1 MTALLRSRRPTLLA
15 APLLAA
21 CVALAAPQVQAAAEI
36 QRVVSPGGIE
46 AWLVEEHAIPMVAV
60 EIAFVGGAATEPDDR
75 LGVTRFLSAMLDEGA
90 GELDSTAFAE
100 RAELLA
106 ARISFGADRDAFTV
120 TARMLSENLEDSLA
134 LLRDALTAPR
144 FDEEP
149 LRRVRGQILAG
160 LRAAETD
167 PDSLA
172 SDAWFSAAFPGHPY
186 GRKLEGTLETVAAID
201 VGDLRAAHARALNRS
216 AAVIGVVGAIDA
228 DTLGRAL
235 DALLL
240 DLPAGPVATAAPT
253 QVAAAGGLR
262 VVPFDAPQST
272 VLFGHAGPLRD
283 DPDFIPAYVMNYVLG
298 GGGFSSRL
306 TVEVREKRGLAY
318 SAYSY
323 LAPFDQAGVMMG
335 GVGTANAR
343 VADSVEVIRA
353 EWARM
358 AAEGIGA
365 EELEKA
371 KAYLTGSYALRF
383 DSNAGIAAILVGLQ
397 RDNLGIDYV
406 ARRNALVEAV
416 TLDDVRRV
424 AATWL
429 RPEALSFVV
438 VGQPEGLPVGQ

>member
-1 MTALLRSRRPTLLA
+1 MTALFPRLRA
-15 APLLAA
+15 AAIA
-21 CVALAAPQVQAAAEI
+21 GCVAFAAPQAQAAAEI
-36 QRVVSPGGIE
+36 QRVISPGGIE
-46 AWLVEEHAIPMVAV
+46 AWLVEEHAIPMVAI
-60 EIAFVGGAATEPDDR
+60 EIAFVGGAATEPEDR

-90 GELDSTAFAE
+90 GDLDSTAFAE

-106 ARISFGADRDAFTV
+106 ARFSFSANRDAFAV
-120 TARMLSENLEDSLA
+120 SARMLSDALDDSLA
-134 LLRDALTAPR
+134 LLRSALTEPR

-160 LRAAETD
+160 LRSDETD

-172 SDAWFSAAFPGHPY
+172 SEAWFAAAFPGHPY
-186 GRKLEGTLETVAAID
+186 GRKTEGTPETVAAITAD
-201 VGDLRAAHARALNRS
+201 DLRAARLRALNRS

-228 DTLGRAL
+228 ETLGRAL

-240 DLPAGPVATAAPT
+240 DLPQGPVETAAPT
-253 QVAAAGGLR
+253 DVAAQGG
-262 VVPFDAPQST
+262 VTVIPFDAPQST
-272 VLFGHAGPLRD
+272 VLFGHAGQLRD
-283 DPDFIPAYVMNYVLG
+283 DPDFIPAYVMNYILG

-323 LAPFDQAGVMMG
+323 LAPFDRAGVIMG

-343 VADSVEVIRA
+343 VAESVEVIRA

-358 AAEGIGA
+358 AAEGVSA
-365 EELEKA
+365 EELAKA
-371 KAYLTGSYALRF
+371 KSFLTGSYALRF
-383 DSNAGIAAILVGLQ
+383 DSNARIAANLVALQ

-406 ARRNALVEAV
+406 EKRNALVEAV
-416 TLDDVRRV
+416 TLEDVRRV
-424 AATWL
+424 AERWL
-429 RPEALSFVV
+429 KPEALSFVV